1 MSCVSRPQAEIPA
14 RRSASVARVLVA
26 DDEPGIRNLICEI
39 LKEEGYDVVP
49 AQDGPRAVQKAVE
62 DRPDLA
68 IIDLMMPGLTGEEV
82 VQRIDQAGLQDLPII
97 YMSAVPYSGE
107 VDGARPAVFI
117 AKPFDIEKF
126 LQTVSRL
133 VHD

>member
-1 MSCVSRPQAEIPA
+1 
-14 RRSASVARVLVA
+14 VARVLVA